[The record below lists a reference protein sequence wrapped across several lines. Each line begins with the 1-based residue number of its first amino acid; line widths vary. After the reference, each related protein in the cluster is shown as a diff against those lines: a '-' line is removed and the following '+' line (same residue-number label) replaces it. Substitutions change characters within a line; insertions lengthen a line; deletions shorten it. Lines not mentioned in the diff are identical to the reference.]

1 MISRLVVMF
10 LFLPAL
16 SFCQKNNNELNESI
30 LLTLSSEDSIVW
42 RDNSVLNL
50 HVELINHTEDDLV
63 ILNRTAVSASGLLTY
78 NWRICVLY
86 EDSTKMIYPEHYF
99 DEAKMPSLNEYL
111 MVSKNNKFVFDF
123 TLDFKEF
130 ATDISKFL
138 EENKRFGYYY
148 LQIYYHDTYCIHYKA
163 LDSVIKSNKL
173 RIRYLE

>member
-63 ILNRTAVSASGLLTY
+63 ILNRTAVSTSRPSPY
-78 NWRICVLY
+78 NWIISVLC
-86 EDSTKMIYPEHYF
+86 EDSTKMIYPEHYL
-99 DEAKMPSLNEYL
+99 DRARIPSLNEYL
-111 MVSKNNKFVFDF
+111 MICKNNKFVFDF
-123 TLDFKEF
+123 TLDFKKF
-130 ATDISKFL
+130 ATNISKFL
-138 EENKRFGYYY
+138 EENRRFGYYY

-163 LDSVIKSNKL
+163 VDCVIKSNKL
-173 RIRYLE
+173 RVRYLE